1 MRRYKKNLIKIA
13 FLDNYHYLCT
23 KIRLK
28 TGTNME
34 RHFSIVALTLATIL
48 FVACG
53 GGSSKEQK
61 LNADRA
67 METAQRA
74 RNYNQLLVLADSFEH
89 DGSLTPAKA
98 YYWRGYASDRMRKL
112 RMAEFYWKTSLQTAS
127 NSDDP
132 EDVAT
137 YAHSATRL
145 ANLLTIRGEYENALK
160 AAIPAAERLEAL
172 KCDTTSDYMNL
183 LIYIG
188 CCHMGIGNADKE
200 TTARFDQAY
209 QKHLSNIEQNRNDE
223 SYKDAIAGLINIAYA
238 CITTKNYQQALK
250 WTDRFGKLIGE
261 YEQRPDINNTYTDKQ
276 LARYCIYKAI
286 AHEHLGQ
293 SEEANKI
300 YESFLQTEFSKTPE
314 GRINANEYLMAA
326 NRWDEAAYN
335 YRSLDAMFAGEDAF
349 TIDNIKT
356 YALKKYQ
363 TNLKAGR
370 LDSALAVS
378 RQICDSL
385 EHAFNQAK
393 RLDAEEQNVIINKV
407 EQLTEQQAASA
418 RQKQLALFALLGLLF
433 LCFVG
438 YAFYRGH
445 KGRQLH
451 AAHKELKADF
461 SELETRTA
469 DKERVM
475 TEKRTALEAQKA
487 LLPTPLPQRN
497 DIAVHAS
504 LFSGQAPSSDFYDY
518 LIRDEQLFF
527 CIGTAQGDT
536 VQSSVQ
542 MAMTWAQFRTAA
554 AITNAPSQILAAIN
568 GSFAAT
574 NGTTPA
580 VDIFV
585 GVLNFTTDQLNYSL
599 AGTFSPLLLHNDT
612 VHILPVEPTSPA
624 GSSVDTTFHD
634 LHAELAPDTMLL
646 LYTTGAANITNAD
659 GKIYGEK
666 RLRGAALQAMKLN
679 PQPAPFLDI
688 LNKAQDEFI
697 KGAPQATDRTILV
710 IHRN

>member
-1 MRRYKKNLIKIA
+1 MRRP
-13 FLDNYHYLCT
+13 
-23 KIRLK
+23 
-28 TGTNME
+28 
-34 RHFSIVALTLATIL
+34 FSIVTLTLTAII

-53 GGSSKEQK
+53 GGSSKEQRQ
-61 LNADRA
+61 NAEQA
-67 METAQRA
+67 MENAQRA
-74 RNYNQLLVLADSFEH
+74 RNYNQLLMLADSFERN
-89 DGSLTPAKA
+89 GSLSPAKA

-112 RMAEFYWKTSLQTAS
+112 RMAEFYWKTSLQTAA

-132 EDVAT
+132 EEVAT

-145 ANLLTIRGEYENALK
+145 ANLLAVRGEYENALK

-188 CCHMGIGNADKE
+188 CCQMGIGNADRE
-200 TTARFDQAY
+200 TSARFDQAY

-238 CITTKNYQQALK
+238 CITTENYNQALK

-261 YEQRPDINNTYTDKQ
+261 YEQRQGINSTYTDKQ

-293 SEEANKI
+293 HEEANKI

-326 NRWDEAAYN
+326 NRWDEAAFN
-335 YRSLDAMFAGEDAF
+335 YRSLDAMFAGEDAY
-349 TIDNIKT
+349 TIDNIRD

-385 EHAFNQAK
+385 EYAFNQAK

-438 YAFYRGH
+438 YAVYRGH
-445 KGRQLH
+445 KSRKLH
-451 AAHKELKADF
+451 AAHNELKADY
-461 SELETRTA
+461 SELEARTA
-469 DKERVM
+469 DKERAT
-475 TEKRTALEAQKA
+475 TEKRTALEAQQA
-487 LLPTPLPQRN
+487 LLPAPLPNRN

-504 LFSGQAPSSDFYDY
+504 LFSGQALSSDFYDY

-536 VQSSVQ
+536 IQSSVQ
-542 MAMTWAQFRTAA
+542 MAMAWAQFRAAA
-554 AITNAPSQILAAIN
+554 AITNAPAQIIEAIN
-568 GSFAAT
+568 SSLAAT

-580 VDIFV
+580 VDLFV
-585 GVLNFTTDQLNYSL
+585 GVLNFTTDLLDYSL

-612 VHILPVEPTSPA
+612 VNLLPVEPTSPA
-624 GSSVDTTFHD
+624 GSSADATFPT
-634 LHAELAPDTMLL
+634 LQVELTPDTMLL
-646 LYTTGAANITNAD
+646 FYTNGAANITNVD

-679 PQPAPFLDI
+679 SQPAPFLNI
-688 LNKAQDEFI
+688 LNKVQDEFI
-697 KGAPQATDRTILV
+697 KGTPQATDRTILV

>member
-1 MRRYKKNLIKIA
+1 MKRP
-13 FLDNYHYLCT
+13 
-23 KIRLK
+23 
-28 TGTNME
+28 
-34 RHFSIVALTLATIL
+34 FSIVTLTLATII

-53 GGSSKEQK
+53 GGSSKEQRQSAE
-61 LNADRA
+61 LA
-67 METAQRA
+67 MENVQHA
-74 RNYNQLLVLADSFEH
+74 RNYNQLLVLADSFER

-145 ANLLTIRGEYENALK
+145 ANLLAVRGEYENALK

-172 KCDTTSDYMNL
+172 KCDTTSDYVNL

-188 CCHMGIGNADKE
+188 CCQMGIGNADRE
-200 TTARFDQAY
+200 TSARFDQAY
-209 QKHLSNIEQNRNDE
+209 QKHLSNIEQNHNDE

-238 CITTKNYQQALK
+238 CLITDNYSQSLK
-250 WTDRFGKLIGE
+250 WIDRFGKLIGE
-261 YEQRPDINNTYTDKQ
+261 YEQRQGINDTYTDKQ

-293 SEEANKI
+293 PEEANKI
-300 YESFLQTEFSKTPE
+300 YESFLKTEFSKTPE

-326 NRWDEAAYN
+326 NRWDEAAFN
-335 YRSLDAMFAGEDAF
+335 YRSLDAMFAGKDAY
-349 TIDNIKT
+349 TIDNIRDF
-356 YALKKYQ
+356 ALKKYQ

-385 EHAFNQAK
+385 EYAFNQAK
-393 RLDAEEQNVIINKV
+393 RLDAEEQKVIINKV
-407 EQLTEQQAASA
+407 EQLTEQQASNA

-438 YAFYRGH
+438 YAIYRAH
-445 KGRQLH
+445 KSRQLH
-451 AAHKELKADF
+451 AAHKELKADYN
-461 SELETRTA
+461 ELEARTA
-469 DKERVM
+469 DKERAM
-475 TEKRTALEAQKA
+475 TEKRTALEAQQA
-487 LLPTPLPQRN
+487 LLPAPLPQRN

-504 LFSGQAPSSDFYDY
+504 LFSGQALSSDFYDY

-527 CIGTAQGDT
+527 CIGTAQGAT
-536 VQSSVQ
+536 IQSSVQ
-542 MAMTWAQFRTAA
+542 MAMAWSQFRAAA

-568 GSFAAT
+568 GSLAAA
-574 NGTTPA
+574 NGAAPA
-580 VDIFV
+580 VDLFV
-585 GVLNFTTDQLNYSL
+585 GVLNFTTDQLTYSL
-599 AGTFSPLLLHNDT
+599 AGSFSPLLLHNDT
-612 VHILPVEPTSPA
+612 VNLLPVEPTSPA
-624 GSSVDTTFHD
+624 GSSADATFPA
-634 LHAELAPDTMLL
+634 LQAELPPDTMLL
-646 LYTTGAANITNAD
+646 FYTNGAANITNAD

-679 PQPAPFLDI
+679 AQPAPFLNI
-688 LNKAQDEFI
+688 LNKVQEEFI
-697 KGAPQATDRTILV
+697 KGTPQATDRTILV